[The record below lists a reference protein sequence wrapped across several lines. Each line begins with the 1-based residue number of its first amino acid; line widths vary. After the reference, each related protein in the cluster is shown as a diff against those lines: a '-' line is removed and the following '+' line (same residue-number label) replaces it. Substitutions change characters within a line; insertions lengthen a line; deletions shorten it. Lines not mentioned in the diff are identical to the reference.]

1 MNPWTRLARDGQ
13 VCQIGGGVHGSRVD
27 SVFARRFTATTGK
40 ALPDRPSVSIA
51 AKESFKLIVI
61 CGGME
66 IIGILA
72 VLWMSA
78 SVATVIY
85 GLQHTEPKYLV
96 GGLIALVLVG
106 VF

>member
-1 MNPWTRLARDGQ
+1 
-13 VCQIGGGVHGSRVD
+13 
-27 SVFARRFTATTGK
+27 
-40 ALPDRPSVSIA
+40 
-51 AKESFKLIVI
+51 
-61 CGGME
+61 ME